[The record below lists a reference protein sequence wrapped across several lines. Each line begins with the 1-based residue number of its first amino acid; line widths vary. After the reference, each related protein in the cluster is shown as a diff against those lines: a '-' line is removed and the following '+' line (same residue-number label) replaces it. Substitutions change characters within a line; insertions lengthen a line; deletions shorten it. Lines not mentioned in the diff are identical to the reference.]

1 MQNKSI
7 LLVDDEE
14 IILNSIGTDLRQENY
29 DVTLATSGEEAVT
42 LLQDSR
48 FDLVVTDLS
57 MSGLDGIQVLKEAKK
72 IHSLTG
78 VIILTGFGD
87 MTSAIDALRLGADDY
102 LCKPC
107 DMDELVFRVERC
119 LEIVRMKRAIRASHD
134 LLESRV
140 QQRTAELEQTNTAL
154 TVLLKKREMD
164 QKDIEEQVL
173 HNLKQLVYPYLEKI
187 KGGGL
192 TSVQQTSL
200 DIIKSNLKAVTSSF
214 AVDFS
219 SQHYRLSPTEL
230 QVANLIRM
238 DMSSQEIAAVMDL
251 SIETIH
257 NHRKH
262 IRKKLGITQKKVS
275 LQKVLS
281 SSSHNKS

>member
-78 VIILTGFGD
+78 VIILTGYGD

-102 LCKPC
+102 VLKPC
-107 DMDELVFRVERC
+107 GSDELIIRIGRC
-119 LEIVRMKRAIRASHD
+119 LE
-134 LLESRV
+134 
-140 QQRTAELEQTNTAL
+140 
-154 TVLLKKREMD
+154 
-164 QKDIEEQVL
+164 
-173 HNLKQLVYPYLEKI
+173 KQEAFQKI
-187 KGGGL
+187 KL
-192 TSVQQTSL
+192 YENILPVCMYC
-200 DIIKSNLKAVTSSF
+200 KSIRDDTG
-214 AVDFS
+214 
-219 SQHYRLSPTEL
+219 TEPGKGKW
-230 QVANLIRM
+230 M
-238 DMSSQEIAAVMDL
+238 DMAEYLNVKSGTNVSHTFCPQCRERAEKDM
-251 SIETIH
+251 
-257 NHRKH
+257 
-262 IRKKLGITQKKVS
+262 LG
-275 LQKVLS
+275 
-281 SSSHNKS
+281 